1 MYTYLLV
8 DDEALTRK
16 GTLKK
21 LESLQDTVQCVGE
34 AENGAE
40 ALEKIRQL
48 DPDIVI
54 TDMNMP
60 VMDGTQLLPL
70 LSENFP
76 GKQVIVISSYKDF
89 EYMHQAIKANAVDY
103 ILKPFGKED
112 IQACILRAIE
122 QIESKSSM
130 TQQII
135 SSESQKEAAQYE
147 YDIQLLKN
155 ILLGYHTASTRLISN
170 RLSFINDTHQ
180 FILISIHSLDCLDEM
195 DLQSFLTENGFGDLA
210 VFLPNENTPALGCLI
225 LFVPSGSML
234 NVNDFCTQIVQSL
247 IYRYDRELKNLLFG
261 ISQLHNDISQLHAAF
276 LETVNAL
283 NTKRLSDNFCYYFY
297 APSTVETTPIVW
309 PEREEFL
316 FRLESGMA
324 EEVSRLLNDLFL
336 YFSGMQATLSDIKYY
351 YFQLSYQAQSIMSQ
365 YMEQVKSDS
374 SSLSMQNMLNTMFTL
389 EELQRYFSQFFLN
402 IANILK
408 DCNVYANNDAV
419 EKVKIYVQKNY
430 RNDLTMEFIS
440 SLLYMNRSY
449 LSHLFKERTG
459 EKFVDYLNNV
469 RIEKAKALLK
479 DTEKKMYAIAKA
491 VGYDNIKY
499 FFRIFKKKTGMTP
512 EQFRNHPDLSA

>member
-8 DDEALTRK
+8 DDEAITRK
-16 GTLKK
+16 GTIKK
-21 LESLQDTVQCVGE
+21 LEALGHLIQCVGE
-34 AENGAE
+34 AEHGEE
-40 ALEKIRQL
+40 ALEKIQQL
-48 DPDIVI
+48 NPDLII

-60 VMDGTQLLPL
+60 VMDGTQLLPIL
-70 LSENFP
+70 TQNFP
-76 GKQVIVISSYKDF
+76 DKQIIVISSYKDF
-89 EYMHQAIKANAVDY
+89 EYIHQAIKANAVDY

-112 IQACILRAIE
+112 IQSCVLRAID
-122 QIESKSSM
+122 QIESHSSM

-155 ILLGYHTASTRLISN
+155 ILLGYHTSSTTLISS

-180 FILISIHSLDCLDEM
+180 FILISIHSSDCLDEM

-210 VFLPNENTPALGCLI
+210 VYLQNENTPSLGFLI
-225 LFVPSGSML
+225 LFVPEGSML
-234 NVNDFCTQIVQSL
+234 NVNDFCKQIVQNL

-283 NTKRLSDNFCYYFY
+283 NTKRLSDNFCYYFF
-297 APSTVETTPIVW
+297 SSVTTETTSIIW
-309 PEREEFL
+309 PRKEEFL
-316 FRLESGMA
+316 FRLESGMIQ
-324 EEVSRLLNDLFL
+324 EVTALLQDLFS

-365 YMEQVKSDS
+365 YVEQIKSDS

-408 DCNVYANNDAV
+408 DCNVYANNDAI

-430 RNDLTMEFIS
+430 KNDLTVDFIS

-449 LSHLFKERTG
+449 LSHLFKEKTG

-469 RIEKAKALLK
+469 RIEKAKEMLK
-479 DTEKKMYAIAKA
+479 DTDKKMYAIAKA

-512 EQFRNHPDLSA
+512 EQYRNHPDIS